1 MSLIVQE
8 NIGPIGEFGIWHISE
23 STDFFLNQL
32 ELTEEE
38 QEKYARMKGKVQLE
52 WLAARYLLHKLSG
65 REVRGKLYK
74 DEHGKPYLED
84 SAFHISLSHSKDM
97 AAVIASPSICG
108 IDIQLIVPKIER
120 IAKKFMSSTE
130 LDDIV
135 NDKIV
140 HMHIVWGAKECLY
153 KSYGKRKLD
162 FKKHIF
168 IDTFKLE
175 GGSGSFTGSV
185 KKDDFN
191 KRYQLYFKRY
201 DNYILV
207 YSTQLEDDA

>member
-8 NIGPIGEFGIWHISE
+8 NIRPIGEFGIWHISE
-23 STDFFLNQL
+23 TNEFFLDQL
-32 ELTEEE
+32 ELTKEEK
-38 QEKYARMKGKVQLE
+38 EKYSRMKGKVQLE
-52 WLAARYLLHKLSG
+52 WLAARFLLHKLSG
-65 REVRGKLYK
+65 RAVRGKLYK

-84 SAFHISLSHSKDM
+84 STFHISLSHSKDM
-97 AAVIASPSICG
+97 AAVIASPLVCG

-120 IAKKFMSSTE
+120 IAKKFMSPTE
-130 LDDIV
+130 LEDII

-168 IDTFKLE
+168 IDNFKLLGE
-175 GGSGSFTGSV
+175 SGTFTGSV
-185 KKDDFN
+185 KKDDFY
-191 KRYQLYFKRY
+191 KRYQLHFKRY